1 MAETRT
7 GILSDYLY
15 YNEENGYA
23 VFLIETESGYE
34 TVVGHIPRLPEGENI
49 RIWGSLAHHSKYGQ
63 QLKMEG
69 YEVMMPTGAH
79 QIIAYLSSGLIE
91 GIGPQMAARMVEAF
105 GEEIFDVM
113 DYAPEKLL
121 SVSGIG
127 EKKLAKLMESW
138 SEQRRNRKVMMELQK
153 LQITTLAAMKIY
165 KTFGDSA
172 LETVRENPYQ
182 LAELIQGIGFR
193 QADRIAEMVGVS
205 RDSPYRLRSGIHH
218 VLIRQAGEG
227 HSCYPQEK
235 LIDEAAD
242 TLGIT
247 EEELEGPLVDMI
259 LEGSIHVERTS
270 GMNLVYLAPFFA
282 AEAGIV
288 RRLAALM
295 EDRDP
300 LPLMDRERIITEIE
314 GRMGLELAPE
324 QVAAIHLTLDEP
336 IVLITGGPGTG
347 KTTLV
352 QFIIELLERSAHRV
366 ALAAPTGRAAKR
378 MSQTTDREAKTLHRL
393 LEYIPP
399 ALAGDE
405 GGFQRDESNPLD
417 IDVLIVDEMSM
428 VDLMLMHSLLKAM
441 PPGGRMILV
450 GDADQL
456 HSVGSGNVLRDLLE
470 SEVIPTCRLT
480 DIFRQA
486 RESAIVL
493 NAHRINRGEAPL
505 VNERDK
511 DFFFIEGKDT
521 ASVQA
526 TVIDLVSRRLPEYY
540 SLDPFSDIQVLTPMK
555 QSPVGV
561 EALNEKL
568 QSVLN
573 PPAYDKEEKQIGT
586 RTFREGDKVM
596 QIKNNYT
603 QKWIAQASGL
613 EGEGVFNGDIGIIL
627 RISRQEQA
635 FHVLFDSDRLAIYD
649 FMQSDELMHAYAI
662 TVHKSQGS
670 EFPAVVMPIT
680 GQTPILM
687 TRNLLYTAVTRA
699 RKLVVLIGDRQW
711 LMRMIGNNSSMIR
724 YSGLKDRLVA
734 MAAWGSGAT

>member
-7 GILSDYLY
+7 GILTDYLY
-15 YNEENGYA
+15 YNDDNGYA
-23 VFLIETESGYE
+23 VFLLESESGFE
-34 TVVGHIPRLPEGENI
+34 TVVGHIPRLPEGENLK
-49 RIWGSLAHHSKYGQ
+49 IWGTFAHHSKYGQ

-69 YEVMMPTGAH
+69 YEVLMPTGAH

-91 GIGPQMAARMVEAF
+91 GIGHQMATRMVEAF
-105 GEEIFDVM
+105 GEDIFDVM
-113 DYAPEKLL
+113 DYTPEKLL

-127 EKKLAKLMESW
+127 EKKLTKLMESW

-165 KTFGDSA
+165 KTFGDTA

-193 QADRIAEMVGVS
+193 QADRIAEMLGIG
-205 RDSPYRLRSGIHH
+205 RDSPFRLRSGIHH

-227 HSCYPQEK
+227 HTCYPQDK
-235 LIDEAAD
+235 LLAEAAD

-247 EEELEGPLVDMI
+247 EGELEAPLVDMI
-259 LEGSIHVERTS
+259 LDGTIHIERTPAT
-270 GMNLVYLAPFFA
+270 NQVYLTPLYA

-295 EDRDP
+295 ADHEP
-300 LPLMDRERIITEIE
+300 LPLMDRERIIAEIE

-324 QVAAIHLTLDEP
+324 QIAAIHLTLDEP

-352 QFIIELLERSAHRV
+352 RFIIELLERSAHRV

-428 VDLMLMHSLLKAM
+428 VDVLLMYSLLKAM

-511 DFFFIEGKDT
+511 DFFFIEGKDS
-521 ASVQA
+521 AAVQA

-540 SLDPFSDIQVLTPMK
+540 NLDPFADIQVLTPMK

-573 PPAYDKEEKQIGT
+573 PPGLSKQEKQIGN
-586 RTFREGDKVM
+586 RIFREGDKVM

-603 QKWIAQASGL
+603 QGWIAQTSGL

-627 RISRQEQA
+627 QINRLEQA
-635 FHVLFDSDRLAIYD
+635 FHVLFDGERLAIYD

-699 RKLVVLIGDRQW
+699 RKLVVLTGDRYW
-711 LMRMIGNNSSMIR
+711 LMRMIGNNASMIR
-724 YSGLKDRLVA
+724 YSGLKDRLIT
-734 MAAWGSGAT
+734 MAEWHQ

>member
-15 YNEENGYA
+15 YNDENGYA

-227 HSCYPQEK
+227 HSCYPQDK
-235 LIDEAAD
+235 LIAEAAD

-247 EEELEGPLVDMI
+247 DEELEGPLVDMI
-259 LEGSIHVERTS
+259 LEGSIHVERKS

-300 LPLMDRERIITEIE
+300 LPLMDRERIIMEIE

-603 QKWIAQASGL
+603 QRWIAQASGL

-635 FHVLFDSDRLAIYD
+635 FHVLFDGERLAIYD

-724 YSGLKDRLVA
+724 YSGLKERLVA
-734 MAAWGSGAT
+734 MAAWHG

>member
-105 GEEIFDVM
+105 GEDIFDVM
-113 DYAPEKLL
+113 DYTPEKLL

-165 KTFGDSA
+165 KTFGDLA

-235 LIDEAAD
+235 LIAEAAD

-470 SEVIPTCRLT
+470 SQVIPTCRLT

-603 QKWIAQASGL
+603 QRWIAQASGL

-699 RKLVVLIGDRQW
+699 RNLVVLIGDRQW

-734 MAAWGSGAT
+734 MKEWHR

>member
-7 GILSDYLY
+7 GILTDYLY

-23 VFLIETESGYE
+23 VFLLESDEGFE
-34 TVVGHIPRLPEGENI
+34 TVVGHIPHLPEGENLKV
-49 RIWGSLAHHSKYGQ
+49 WGVFARHAKYGQ

-69 YEVMMPTGAH
+69 YEVLMPTGPQ

-91 GIGPQMAARMVEAF
+91 GIGPQMATRMVDAF

-113 DYAPEKLL
+113 DYTPERLL

-138 SEQRRNRKVMMELQK
+138 AEQRRNRKVMMELQK

-165 KTFGDSA
+165 KTFGDTA

-193 QADRIAEMVGVS
+193 QADRIAEMLGIG
-205 RDSPYRLRSGIHH
+205 RDSPFRLRSGIRH
-218 VLIRQAGEG
+218 VLLRQSGEG
-227 HSCYPQEK
+227 HTCYPQDR
-235 LIDEAAD
+235 LLAEASEA
-242 TLGIT
+242 LGVP
-247 EEELEGPLVDMI
+247 EAELESPLVDMI
-259 LEGSIHVERTS
+259 LEGSIHVERTPA
-270 GMNLVYLAPFFA
+270 MDRVYLMPFFS

-295 EDRDP
+295 ADHEP
-300 LPLMDRERIITEIE
+300 LPLMDRDRIIAEIE

-324 QVAAIHLTLDEP
+324 QISAIHMTLDEP

-352 QFIIELLERSAHRV
+352 RFIIELLERSAHRV

-378 MSQTTDREAKTLHRL
+378 LSQTTDREAKTLHRL

-399 ALAGDE
+399 ALEGDE

-428 VDLMLMHSLLKAM
+428 VDLLLMYNLLKAM

-470 SEVIPTCRLT
+470 SQVIPTCRLT

-505 VNERDK
+505 VNEREK

-526 TVIDLVSRRLPEYY
+526 AVIDLVSRRLPEYY
-540 SLDPFSDIQVLTPMK
+540 ALDPFADIQVLTPMK

-573 PPAYDKEEKQIGT
+573 PPTPNKQEKQIGT
-586 RTFREGDKVM
+586 RIFREGDKVM
-596 QIKNNYT
+596 QIRNNYT
-603 QKWIAQASGL
+603 QGWIAQGSGL

-627 RISRQEQA
+627 RINRQEQA
-635 FHVLFDSDRLAIYD
+635 LHVLFDGERLALYD
-649 FMQSDELMHAYAI
+649 FTQSDELMHAYAI

-699 RKLVVLIGDRQW
+699 RRLVVLTGDKYW
-711 LMRMIGNNSSMIR
+711 LMRMIGNNASMVR
-724 YSGLKDRLVA
+724 YSGLKDRLIA
-734 MAAWGSGAT
+734 MAYWKA

>member
-7 GILSDYLY
+7 GILTDYLY
-15 YNEENGYA
+15 YNDENGYA
-23 VFLIETESGYE
+23 VFLLETESGFE
-34 TVVGHIPRLPEGENI
+34 TVVGHIPRLQEGENLK
-49 RIWGSLAHHSKYGQ
+49 IWGTLARHSKYGQ

-69 YEVMMPTGAH
+69 YEVMMPTGTH
-79 QIIAYLSSGLIE
+79 QIIAYLASGLIE
-91 GIGPQMAARMVEAF
+91 GIGPQMAARMVDAF
-105 GEEIFDVM
+105 GEDIFDVM
-113 DYAPEKLL
+113 DYTPEKLL

-153 LQITTLAAMKIY
+153 LEITTLAAMKIY

-172 LETVRENPYQ
+172 LETVKENPYQ

-193 QADRIAEMVGVS
+193 QADRIAEMLGIG
-205 RDSPYRLRSGIHH
+205 RDSPFRLRSGIRH
-218 VLIRQAGEG
+218 VLIRQSGEG
-227 HSCYPQEK
+227 HTCYPQEK
-235 LIDEAAD
+235 LLAEAAS
-242 TLGIT
+242 TLGVT
-247 EEELEGPLVDMI
+247 EDELEAPLVDMI
-259 LEGSIHVERTS
+259 LDGTIHVERTQAA
-270 GMNLVYLAPFFA
+270 NRVYLTPFYM

-295 EDRDP
+295 ENREP
-300 LPLMDRERIITEIE
+300 LPLMDRERIIAEIE

-324 QVAAIHLTLDEP
+324 QIEAIHLTLDEP

-352 QFIIELLERSAHRV
+352 RFIIELLERSAHRV

-378 MSQTTDREAKTLHRL
+378 MSQTTDRESKTLHRL

-399 ALAGDE
+399 ALEGDE

-428 VDLMLMHSLLKAM
+428 VDVLLMYNLLKAM
-441 PPGGRMILV
+441 PPDGRMILV

-456 HSVGSGNVLRDLLE
+456 HSVGSGNVLRDLLD
-470 SEVIPTCRLT
+470 SGVIPTCRLT

-526 TVIDLVSRRLPEYY
+526 SVIDLVSRRLPEYY
-540 SLDPFSDIQVLTPMK
+540 NLDPFTDIQVLTPMK

-573 PPAYDKEEKQIGT
+573 PPAASKQEKQIGS
-586 RTFREGDKVM
+586 RIFREGDKVM
-596 QIKNNYT
+596 QVRNNYS
-603 QKWIAQASGL
+603 QGWIAQASGL

-627 RISRQEQA
+627 RINRQEQA
-635 FHVLFDSDRLAIYD
+635 FHVLFDGERLALYD

-699 RKLVVLIGDRQW
+699 RKLVVLTGDRYW
-711 LMRMIGNNSSMIR
+711 LMRMIGNNSSMVR
-724 YSGLKDRLVA
+724 YSGLKDRLIA
-734 MAAWGSGAT
+734 MAEWNG

>member
-7 GILSDYLY
+7 GILTDYLY
-15 YNEENGYA
+15 YNDENGYA
-23 VFLIETESGYE
+23 VFLMETESGFE
-34 TVVGHIPRLPEGENI
+34 TVVGHIPRLPEGENL
-49 RIWGSLAHHSKYGQ
+49 RVWGNLGHHAKYGH
-63 QLKMEG
+63 QLRMEG
-69 YEVMMPTGAH
+69 YEVMMPTGTH

-91 GIGPQMAARMVEAF
+91 GIGPQMATRMVEAF
-105 GEEIFDVM
+105 GEDIFDVM
-113 DYAPEKLL
+113 DYTPEKLL
-121 SVSGIG
+121 SITGIG

-165 KTFGDSA
+165 KAFGDGA
-172 LETVRENPYQ
+172 LEMVRENPYQ
-182 LAELIQGIGFR
+182 LAEWIQGIGFR
-193 QADRIAEMVGVS
+193 QADRIAEIIGIG
-205 RDSPYRLRSGIHH
+205 RDSPFRLRSGIHH
-218 VLIRQAGEG
+218 VLVRQAGEG
-227 HSCYPQEK
+227 HTCYPQDK
-235 LIDEAAD
+235 LMAEAAE
-242 TLGIT
+242 TLGIP
-247 EEELEGPLVDMI
+247 ERDLEAPLVDMI
-259 LEGSIHVERTS
+259 LDGSIHVERTATTDR
-270 GMNLVYLAPFFA
+270 VYLTPLYM

-295 EDRDP
+295 ADHEP
-300 LPLMDRERIITEIE
+300 LPLMDRERIIAEIE

-324 QVAAIHLTLDEP
+324 QIAAIHLTLDEP

-352 QFIIELLERSAHRV
+352 RFIIELLERSAHRV

-399 ALAGDE
+399 ALEGDE

-428 VDLMLMHSLLKAM
+428 VDVLLMVNLLKAM

-511 DFFFIEGKDT
+511 DFFFIEGKDA
-521 ASVQA
+521 ASVQK

-540 SLDPFSDIQVLTPMK
+540 HLDPFADIQVLTPMK

-573 PPAYDKEEKQIGT
+573 PSASDKQERQIGS
-586 RTFREGDKVM
+586 RIFREGDKVM

-603 QKWIAQASGL
+603 QGWIAQASGL

-627 RISRQEQA
+627 RINRQEQA
-635 FHVLFDSDRLAIYD
+635 FHVLFDGERLALYD
-649 FMQSDELMHAYAI
+649 FTQSDELMHAYAI

-699 RKLVVLIGDRQW
+699 RKLVVLTGDKYW
-711 LMRMIGNNSSMIR
+711 LMRMIGNNASMDR
-724 YSGLKDRLVA
+724 YSGLKDRLIA
-734 MAAWGSGAT
+734 MGEFRE

>member
-1 MAETRT
+1 MTETRT
-7 GILSDYLY
+7 GILTDYLY
-15 YNEENGYA
+15 YNDENGYA
-23 VFLIETESGYE
+23 VFLLESEDGFE
-34 TVVGHIPRLPEGENI
+34 TVIGHIPRLPEGENLK
-49 RIWGSLAHHSKYGQ
+49 IWGSFAHHSKYGQ

-69 YEVMMPTGAH
+69 YEILMPTGVH
-79 QIIAYLSSGLIE
+79 QIVAYLSSGLIE
-91 GIGPQMAARMVEAF
+91 GIGPQMAVRMVDAF
-105 GEEIFDVM
+105 GEDIFDVM
-113 DYAPEKLL
+113 DSDPEKLL
-121 SVSGIG
+121 GVPGIG
-127 EKKLAKLMESW
+127 EKKLEKLMASW
-138 SEQRRNRKVMMELQK
+138 TEQRRNRKVMMELQK

-193 QADRIAEMVGVS
+193 QADRIAEMLGIG
-205 RDSPYRLRSGIHH
+205 RDSPFRLRSGIHH
-218 VLIRQAGEG
+218 VLIRQSGEG
-227 HSCYPQEK
+227 HTCYPQDK
-235 LIDEAAD
+235 LLAEAAE
-242 TLGIT
+242 TLGT
-247 EEELEGPLVDMI
+247 SEEELEAPLVDMI
-259 LEGSIHVERTS
+259 LDGTVHIERTAEMS
-270 GMNLVYLAPFFA
+270 RVYLAPLYT

-288 RRLAALM
+288 RRIATLM
-295 EDRDP
+295 ENNEP
-300 LPLMDRERIITEIE
+300 LPLMDRERIIAEIE

-324 QVAAIHLTLDEP
+324 QITAIHLTLDEP

-352 QFIIELLERSAHRV
+352 RFIIELLERSAHRV

-405 GGFQRDESNPLD
+405 GGFQRDEGNPLD

-428 VDLMLMHSLLKAM
+428 VDVLLMYNLLKAM
-441 PPGGRMILV
+441 PEGGRMILV

-470 SEVIPTCRLT
+470 SGVIPTCRLT

-493 NAHRINRGEAPL
+493 NAHRINRGEAPM
-505 VNERDK
+505 VNEREK
-511 DFFFIEGKDT
+511 DFFFIEGKNT

-540 SLDPFSDIQVLTPMK
+540 DLDPFSDIQVLTPMK

-573 PPAYDKEEKQIGT
+573 PPGADKEEKQVGHRI
-586 RTFREGDKVM
+586 FREGDKVM
-596 QIKNNYT
+596 QIKNNYS
-603 QKWIAQASGL
+603 QRWIAQVSGL
-613 EGEGVFNGDIGIIL
+613 EGEGVFNGDIGIII
-627 RISRQEQA
+627 RISRHEQA
-635 FHVLFDSDRLAIYD
+635 FHVLFDGERLALYD
-649 FMQSDELMHAYAI
+649 FMQADELMHAYAI

-699 RKLVVLIGDRQW
+699 RKLVVLTGDRYW
-711 LMRMIGNNSSMIR
+711 LMRMIGNNSSMVR
-724 YSGLKDRLVA
+724 YSGLKDRLIA
-734 MAAWGSGAT
+734 MAEWHG

>member
-1 MAETRT
+1 MAEIRT
-7 GILSDYLY
+7 GILTDYLY
-15 YNEENGYA
+15 YNDENGYA
-23 VFLIETESGYE
+23 VFLLETESGFE
-34 TVVGHIPRLPEGENI
+34 TVIGHIPRLPEGENLK
-49 RIWGSLAHHSKYGQ
+49 IWGSLAHHSKYGQ
-63 QLKMEG
+63 QLKMES
-69 YEVMMPTGAH
+69 YEILMPTGIH

-91 GIGPQMAARMVEAF
+91 GVGPQMATRMVDAF
-105 GEEIFDVM
+105 GEDIFDVM
-113 DYAPEKLL
+113 DNTPEKLL
-121 SVSGIG
+121 SVPGIG
-127 EKKLAKLMESW
+127 EKKLEKLMDSW
-138 SEQRRNRKVMMELQK
+138 TEQRRNRKVMMELQN

-193 QADRIAEMVGVS
+193 QADRIAEMLGIG
-205 RDSPYRLRSGIHH
+205 RDSPFRLRSGIHH
-218 VLIRQAGEG
+218 VLIRQSGEG
-227 HSCYPQEK
+227 HTCYPQDK
-235 LIDEAAD
+235 LLAEAAD
-242 TLGIT
+242 TLGT
-247 EEELEGPLVDMI
+247 AEEELEAPLVDMI
-259 LEGSIHVERTS
+259 LDGTVYIERTPE
-270 GMNLVYLAPFFA
+270 MNRVYLAPLYA

-288 RRLAALM
+288 RRIAALM
-295 EDRDP
+295 ENDAP
-300 LPLMDRERIITEIE
+300 LPLMDRERIIAEIE

-324 QVAAIHLTLDEP
+324 QITAIHLTLDEP

-352 QFIIELLERSAHRV
+352 RFIIELLERSAHRV

-405 GGFQRDESNPLD
+405 GGFQRDEGNPLD
-417 IDVLIVDEMSM
+417 VDVLIVDEMSM
-428 VDLMLMHSLLKAM
+428 VDVLLMYNLLKAM
-441 PPGGRMILV
+441 PVGGRMILV

-470 SEVIPTCRLT
+470 SGVIPTCRLT

-493 NAHRINRGEAPL
+493 NAHRINRGEAPMI
-505 VNERDK
+505 NEREK
-511 DFFFIEGKDT
+511 DFFFIESKDT

-540 SLDPFSDIQVLTPMK
+540 NLDPFADIQVLTPMK

-573 PPAYDKEEKQIGT
+573 PPALRKEEKQIGN
-586 RTFREGDKVM
+586 RIFREGDKVM

-603 QKWIAQASGL
+603 QRWIAQVSGL

-627 RISRQEQA
+627 RISRTEQA
-635 FHVLFDSDRLAIYD
+635 FHVLFDGERLALYD
-649 FMQSDELMHAYAI
+649 FMQADELMHAYAI

-670 EFPAVVMPIT
+670 EFSAVVMPIT

-699 RKLVVLIGDRQW
+699 RKLVVLIGDRYW
-711 LMRMIGNNSSMIR
+711 LMRMISNNSSMVR
-724 YSGLKDRLVA
+724 YSGLKERLIA
-734 MAAWGSGAT
+734 MAEWHG